1 MTGGYTRLTVQGAA
15 RKADVVLPDDEPV
28 ASLLPPLLDLLAED
42 RSGSGRPVTLTTLLG
57 QQVDLTRTLAEQEL
71 AQGTLLRVVRVDQA
85 PPPPEV
91 ADVTDVVA
99 EQLAVRADRWQ
110 PVWGLAV
117 AAGVA
122 AVAGWLAVRDLDRG
136 VGALAVV
143 AAMLVGALAA
153 RLRRSGP
160 AWVLAAAA
168 AGGAVALAPAL
179 GLTLPGGTVLA
190 AWGLLGAVAAVVG
203 GLGAG
208 RVSAGLGGALAVLL
222 TAAALG
228 LAPMTTQAGALAVAG
243 VLGVLV
249 LGVLPGLAMTG
260 SGLNGLDDRAVEGR
274 RPARR
279 RVLQAVAETYRALT
293 WSTVAAAGVVAITG
307 WLLVRAEPVWSTV
320 LGAVL
325 GLLVLLRARVL
336 PLAPQRL
343 ALIAAGTAVALG
355 WALTRPSEPVAIVAG
370 VVVLLA
376 AVIAGVRATG
386 PLAARLRRL
395 SSVLELLAVLSTV
408 PLVLAMLGV
417 FGDLVGTF

>member
-1 MTGGYTRLTVQGAA
+1 MSGGYTRLTVQGAA

-28 ASLLPPLLDLLAED
+28 AALLPPLLDLLAED

-99 EQLAVRADRWQ
+99 EALAARADRWQ
-110 PVWGLAV
+110 PRWALTALAAV
-117 AAGVA
+117 GG
-122 AVAGWLAVRDLDRG
+122 VAGWTALRLLDLGVVASVVAVLVVLAA
-136 VGALAVV
+136 ALA
-143 AAMLVGALAA
+143 
-153 RLRRSGP
+153 RLHRNGP
-160 AWVLAAAA
+160 AWVLAVAG
-168 AGGAVALAPAL
+168 AGGAIALAPMLDLRLPLFLVAWALL
-179 GLTLPGGTVLA
+179 GLI
-190 AWGLLGAVAAVVG
+190 AAVVG

-208 RVSAGLGGALAVLL
+208 RVSAGLGGVTAVVLAGVALAL
-222 TAAALG
+222 T
-228 LAPMTTQAGALAVAG
+228 PMTTETGALAAAG
-243 VLGVLV
+243 VLAVLV

-274 RPARR
+274 RPGRR
-279 RVLQAVAETYRALT
+279 LVLHAVSETYRALT
-293 WSTVAAAGVVAITG
+293 WATVAAAGVVAATG
-307 WLLVRAEPVWSTV
+307 WLLVRGDVVWSTV
-320 LGAVL
+320 LGGVL

-343 ALIAAGTAVALG
+343 ALIAAGATVVLG
-355 WALTRPSEPVAIVAG
+355 LALTAPRDAVLIGAAA
-370 VVVLLA
+370 VVLIA
-376 AVIAGVRATG
+376 AVVSGTSATG

-395 SSVLELLAVLSTV
+395 ASVLELLAVLATV
-408 PLVLAMLGV
+408 PLLLAMLGV

>member
-1 MTGGYTRLTVQGAA
+1 MSGGYTRLTVQGAA

-28 ASLLPPLLDLLAED
+28 AALLPPLLDLLAED

-99 EQLAVRADRWQ
+99 EALAERADRWQ
-110 PVWGLAV
+110 PVWGQAAVSAV
-117 AAGVA
+117 AAA
-122 AVAGWLAVRDLDRG
+122 TGWLAVTQLDR
-136 VGALAVV
+136 ASATWAVV
-143 AAMLVGALAA
+143 VATGLGAVLA
-153 RLRRSGP
+153 RLRRFGS
-160 AWVLAAAA
+160 AWALAAAA
-168 AGGAVALAPAL
+168 SGGAVALAPMLDLAL
-179 GLTLPGGTVLA
+179 PTALTGWAVL
-190 AWGLLGAVAAVVG
+190 GVVAAVVG

-208 RVSAGLGGALAVLL
+208 RVSAGLGGLTAVLL
-222 TAAALG
+222 SAVVPVLE
-228 LAPMTTQAGALAVAG
+228 PMAGESGALAVAG
-243 VLGVLV
+243 VLAVLV
-249 LGVLPGLAMTG
+249 LGVLPGVAMTA

-274 RPARR
+274 RPGRR
-279 RVLQAVAETYRALT
+279 RVLHAVSETYRGLT
-293 WSTVAAAGVVAITG
+293 WATVAAAGVVAVTG
-307 WLLVRAEPVWSTV
+307 WSLVRGQGVWSTV
-320 LGAVL
+320 LGGLL

-343 ALIAAGTAVALG
+343 ALIAAGVAVAVG
-355 WALTRPSEPVAIVAG
+355 WALTRTPEAVLIGSA
-370 VVVLLA
+370 VVLLV
-376 AVIAGVRATG
+376 AVVVSGLRTTG

-395 SSVLELLAVLSTV
+395 ASVVELLAVLATV